1 MDISKRVFGSK
12 VSKKTEAILK
22 GLQETG
28 ISVDPN
34 EPVSSDNDAQQLGY
48 LGDKTPYVRMWTVV
62 QTSRVSRQKN
72 EKTKRYEWKP
82 IEDISYKVFSIN
94 ENRNI
99 GNYEELEPMTTP
111 GIQLKYEYEGELQEN
126 PYLKPSAGIKSVNS
140 KSEGSLG
147 ALRRTTVEFTVHNKE
162 DFERIYLPF
171 FLKPGAN
178 VFIDFGWSDTRFNLY
193 NPEGKLHT
201 DDDKTMEKF
210 YSEIVQ
216 KNQET
221 IEGGITT
228 TIAGNVTKYDVSVDA
243 QGSFNC
249 TLECVS
255 GNYRLL
261 DKSITDDNDLS
272 FIFDNSIEEL
282 ILGYYA
288 AFSGVKVPTSDLM
301 NYKESTNLTE
311 EDKKELVKDVLD
323 DTAQSK
329 EVGIIPD
336 ISKKS
341 GVFYQDIVDGKKET
355 RTDKESIYI
364 SFGLFED
371 IFLNGFVSE
380 WVTYD
385 DEGKELQREFKA
397 GKPFSPSFTSINSWI
412 RYDVDLY
419 EMQKTK
425 YLRDDR
431 LISFLYPDEWEP
443 GTTYNKVKPLGLYN
457 EKTNPNGWK
466 STEDDIKKRRI
477 PLRELFIAVPVISE
491 AFSKKENVNDAIE
504 FIFDRIFEDSGN
516 IINIKMV
523 SPNDA
528 QVALTFTDV
537 NVETDR
543 FSAENDK
550 PFEFDLTSGNTIVQ
564 NFDLKFETP
573 KAGLSSM
580 IAIGNQDTPSVF
592 SEMELIKF
600 NLLNAVSGIKDK
612 IKYQVKHLPDF
623 GKGPSKKQALT
634 LKLDEVIKAAGEAKN
649 NAPNSSPTFSEKNYQ
664 SYLDERKKRIKERDE
679 EQEASTEPETGIEKD
694 YPPETDDGRPILYAT
709 SNRDFHM
716 LLAKIKNFI
725 KTGQNSISPVMP
737 LTLSMKLYGNNFL
750 GIGDFFTVNYLPQHF
765 KDRVFFQIVGIDHTI
780 DNSGWVTNYTTVMR
794 LRSTSLYNVSG
805 DKPTDVLQPVVKF
818 HGKLQAIK
826 IDEII
831 KSNKNSMQNKAL
843 GLMTKEVN
851 PGFQKKITTR
861 PSEEKKSFSQTV
873 DFGDMSISEEI
884 VVLNPLEN
892 KEKIE
897 KLSKELNSLFLGT
910 PVRIDAFPMSVN
922 LLDNMA
928 TSTATSYWAAISELI
943 LGDDLINWETI
954 RANTGYKDLYLEN
967 YTPVALRGDEFSAGD
982 GLNAGKLNQIYTI
995 PVKDGDDINGKFESV
1010 VMNLYDDIVYD
1021 TSWLSLGLK
1030 GGKAPTWAETTGLDS
1045 KQKPIYENMF
1055 LNAFGATRKSKQ
1067 LVYENPV
1074 NNGKYLAANNFH
1086 LFWSMLWKI
1095 PQEGDSEWS
1104 VIKINTGAE
1113 DAILNNLVIP
1123 RQFIQRTGTDMNKT
1137 FTKFYANFSAWK
1149 NTYKKYFEK

>member
-48 LGDKTPYVRMWTVV
+48 LGDKTPYVRMWTAV

-72 EKTKRYEWKP
+72 ETTRRYEWKP

-126 PYLKPSAGIKSVNS
+126 PYLSPTAGIKSVNS

-147 ALRRTTVEFTVHNKE
+147 ALRRTTVEFIVHNKE

-288 AFSGVKVPTSDLM
+288 AFSGVKVPTIDLM
-301 NYKESTNLTE
+301 NYRESTNLTE

-323 DTAQSK
+323 DTAQSQ

-336 ISKKS
+336 ISKAS
-341 GVFYQDIVDGKKET
+341 GVFYQDITDENKET

-371 IFLNGFVSE
+371 IFLNGFISE

-385 DEGKELQREFKA
+385 DKGKELQREFKA
-397 GKPFSPSFTSINSWI
+397 GKPFSPSFTSINSWV
-412 RYDVDLY
+412 RYDVDLH

-425 YLRDDR
+425 YLRDDS
-431 LISFLYPDEWEP
+431 LISFLYPDSWDNEQ
-443 GTTYNKVKPLGLYN
+443 TYNKTKPLGFTDAETDKGL
-457 EKTNPNGWK
+457 
-466 STEDDIKKRRI
+466 RRI
-477 PLRELFIAVPVISE
+477 PLRELFIAVPTISE

-543 FSAENDK
+543 FKAENDK

-649 NAPNSSPTFSEKNYQ
+649 NAPNSSPTFSEENYQ
-664 SYLDERKKRIKERDE
+664 SYLDERRKKIKERDE

-709 SNRDFHM
+709 SDRDFHM
-716 LLAKIKNFI
+716 LNAKIRNFI
-725 KTGQNSISPVMP
+725 MTGDNSISPVMP

-765 KDRVFFQIVGIDHTI
+765 KDRVFFQIVGVDHTI
-780 DNSGWVTNYTTVMR
+780 DNSGWATNYTTVMR
-794 LRSTSLYNVSG
+794 LRSTNLYNVSG
-805 DKPTDVLQPVVKF
+805 DKPTDAIQPSVAF

-826 IDEII
+826 VEEII
-831 KSNKNSMQNKAL
+831 QSNKGTMQNK
-843 GLMTKEVN
+843 GLNVMTKSVK
-851 PGFQKKITTR
+851 PGFVKNIKLK
-861 PSEEKKSFSQTV
+861 PSEAKNYRAIGII
-873 DFGDMSISEEI
+873 DYDDMSIVEEKLI
-884 VVLNPLEN
+884 LNPSEN

-897 KLSKELNSLFLGT
+897 KLSKELNNLFFGT
-910 PVRIDAFPMSVN
+910 PVRSDAFPMAIN

-928 TSTATSYWAAISELI
+928 TSAATSYWVAISELI
-943 LGDDLINWETI
+943 LGDDLIDWESV
-954 RANTGYKDLYLEN
+954 RGYSAYKDTYLEN
-967 YTPVALRGDEFSAGD
+967 YQPLKGGGTKPGD
-982 GLNAGKLNQIYTI
+982 GLNVGKLNQIYTI
-995 PVKDGDDINGKFESV
+995 PVKDRDDINRYFDNF
-1010 VMNLYDDIVYD
+1010 VMKLYDDIVFDMGGGGIYA
-1021 TSWLSLGLK
+1021 LGT
-1030 GGKAPTWAETTGLDS
+1030 AAEIAGLDS

-1055 LNAFGATRKSKQ
+1055 VRDFGNISKSKQ
-1067 LVYENPV
+1067 LVYKNSA
-1074 NNGKYLAANNFH
+1074 NNSKYLAPKNFH

-1095 PQEGDSEWS
+1095 PQDVDSEWS
-1104 VIKINTGAE
+1104 VIKITTGAE
-1113 DAILNNLVIP
+1113 GALLNNLVIP
-1123 RQFIQRTGTDMNKT
+1123 KGFIRKDRDLNKT
-1137 FTKFYANFSAWK
+1137 FNDFHYRYTAWR

>member
-12 VSKKTEAILK
+12 VSKKTEAILN

-72 EKTKRYEWKP
+72 ETTKKYEWKP
-82 IEDISYKVFSIN
+82 IEEISSKVFSIN

-126 PYLKPSAGIKSVNS
+126 PYLSPTAGIKSVNS

-193 NPEGKLHT
+193 NPEGRLHV
-201 DDDKTMEKF
+201 DNDVTMEKF
-210 YSEIVQ
+210 YSEVVQ

-272 FIFDNSIEEL
+272 FIFDSSIEEL

-288 AFSGVKVPTSDLM
+288 AFSGVDVPTSDLI
-301 NYKESTNLTE
+301 NYRESTNLTE

-323 DTAQSK
+323 DTAQSQ

-336 ISKKS
+336 ISKAS
-341 GVFYQDIVDGKKET
+341 GVFYQDIVDNRKET

-371 IFLNGFVSE
+371 IFLNGFISE
-380 WVTYD
+380 WVTVD
-385 DEGKELQREFKA
+385 DKGKELKRESKA

-412 RYDVDLY
+412 RFDTDLY
-419 EMQKTK
+419 EMQKTD
-425 YLRDDR
+425 YLREDR
-431 LISFLYPDEWEP
+431 LISFLYPDGWEP
-443 GTTYNKVKPLGLYN
+443 DTTYNKVKPLGF
-457 EKTNPNGWK
+457 EK
-466 STEDDIKKRRI
+466 TEDDIKKRRI

-491 AFSKKENVNDAIE
+491 AFSKKENVNDALE
-504 FIFDRIFEDSGN
+504 FIFDRIYEDSGN

-528 QVALTFTDV
+528 QVALTFTDT
-537 NVETDR
+537 NVELDR
-543 FSAENDK
+543 FETENDE
-550 PFEFDLTSGNTIVQ
+550 PFEFNLTSGNTIIQ

-592 SEMELIKF
+592 DEMELMKF

-612 IKYQVKHLPDF
+612 IKYQVKHLPNF
-623 GKGPSKKQALT
+623 SNGPTQKRALT
-634 LKLDEVIKAAGEAKN
+634 LKLDEVIKTAGKARN
-649 NAPNSSPTFSEKNYQ
+649 NAPGSTLTFDETDYEK
-664 SYLDERKKRIKERDE
+664 YLDSRKKKIEERDKEQENSIKE
-679 EQEASTEPETGIEKD
+679 AETGTEKD
-694 YPPETDDGRPILYAT
+694 LPSETDDGRPILYAT

-716 LLAKIKNFI
+716 LIAKARNFI
-725 KTGQNSISPVMP
+725 MTGDNSISPVMP

-765 KDRVFFQIVGIDHTI
+765 KDRVFFQIVGVDHTI
-780 DNSGWVTNYTTVMR
+780 DNSGWATNYTTVMR
-794 LRSTSLYNVSG
+794 LRSTNLYNVSG
-805 DKPTDVLQPVVKF
+805 DKPTDAIQPEVRF
-818 HGKLQAIK
+818 HGKLQTIK
-826 IDEII
+826 VEEII
-831 KSNKNSMQNKAL
+831 QSNKSSMQNK
-843 GLMTKEVN
+843 GLNVMTKSVK
-851 PGFQKKITTR
+851 PGFQKKITTK
-861 PSEEKKSFSQTV
+861 PSEEKKYFSQTL

-897 KLSKELNSLFLGT
+897 KLSKELNSLVLGT
-910 PVRIDAFPMSVN
+910 PVRSDAFPMSVN

-928 TSTATSYWAAISELI
+928 TSEATSYWAAISELI

-967 YTPVALRGDEFSAGD
+967 YTPVALQGDEYSPGD

-995 PVKDGDDINGKFESV
+995 PVKDGNDINEKFEKV
-1010 VMNLYDDIVYD
+1010 VMNLYDDIVYE
-1021 TSWLSLGLK
+1021 TSWL
-1030 GGKAPTWAETTGLDS
+1030 GGGVYTVPTYAEATGLDS

-1067 LVYENPV
+1067 LVYKNSA
-1074 NNGKYLAANNFH
+1074 NNIKYLAENNFH
-1086 LFWSMLWKI
+1086 LFWSMLWSI
-1095 PQEGDSEWS
+1095 PQDGDSEWS

-1123 RQFIQRTGTDMNKT
+1123 RQFIQRSVDLNKT
-1137 FTKFYANFSAWK
+1137 FTKFNANYSAWK